1 MNEDPLDAARGITWG
16 MLIALALWA
25 LALGLWVV
33 L

>member
-25 LALGLWVV
+25 LALWVV

>member
-25 LALGLWVV
+25 LGLWVV